1 LHNINMIQPHGYL
14 IVVDIQSLNI
24 IQVSENCAELMDIA
38 APDLIN
44 TSIDIYISDI
54 EAMVGKLSNGI
65 LDKVP
70 FYVKLKPKPQHEFL
84 ALSHVKGTNL
94 LIELFATTG
103 QRVSFVDVFQSL
115 KLGFGEIVLTKTV
128 EDLGNQVVLLLKR
141 ISGFERV
148 LMYKFDDEWNGKVI
162 AECKAEDQQS
172 YLGQQFPASDIPK
185 QARAMYA
192 RNAYRLIPHR
202 EYTPVKLYPVINPI
216 SNSFIDLSDCSIRS
230 VAPVHIEYL
239 KNMDVMAS
247 MSIRI
252 LYDDKLWGLISFHD
266 RTPKYLS
273 FEDCSLFEL
282 LSGYIS
288 NHLNFILNKE
298 KFDFKS
304 TLERKNIAI
313 QKRLFETNILAD
325 SLFNTE
331 GSVMDLF
338 SAHGAAL
345 ILNGKLTTFGQVPPE
360 EFIENLAF
368 WLQNRHPIPVFADKN
383 LPSLFEEA
391 AAFDGVA
398 SGILALSLDKSGS
411 DYLIMFRPETE
422 ATIDWGGN
430 PNEAVQFE
438 EDGQAYHPRNSFRL
452 YKEVIKQ
459 TSKEWHVEELNI
471 AQDLRNFLFEYIVK
485 QGN

>member
-1 LHNINMIQPHGYL
+1 MNKRVNYDAVFCGNLPLHNINMIQPHGYL

-273 FEDCSLFEL
+273 FEDCSL
-282 LSGYIS
+282 
-288 NHLNFILNKE
+288 
-298 KFDFKS
+298 
-304 TLERKNIAI
+304 
-313 QKRLFETNILAD
+313 
-325 SLFNTE
+325 
-331 GSVMDLF
+331 
-338 SAHGAAL
+338 
-345 ILNGKLTTFGQVPPE
+345 
-360 EFIENLAF
+360 
-368 WLQNRHPIPVFADKN
+368 
-383 LPSLFEEA
+383 
-391 AAFDGVA
+391 
-398 SGILALSLDKSGS
+398 
-411 DYLIMFRPETE
+411 
-422 ATIDWGGN
+422 
-430 PNEAVQFE
+430 
-438 EDGQAYHPRNSFRL
+438 
-452 YKEVIKQ
+452 
-459 TSKEWHVEELNI
+459 
-471 AQDLRNFLFEYIVK
+471 
-485 QGN
+485 